1 MSEPIRILLLGA
13 TGYIG
18 GSILTEL
25 IDRNVVNRYV
35 LSALVRKPFQA
46 SILADAGVSPLI
58 FKDLDDFD
66 VIRAVARDHDMVI
79 AAASARH
86 IDCARACLLGL
97 GDRAKS
103 TGNETHYIHISGASI
118 LGDWPVSGER
128 IDTKIYS
135 DTDDDIYDIEKN
147 FPDAHSPVR
156 EVDLVVVETGE
167 KEGVKTYIVP
177 PPLIFGRGTGSFTLG
192 VGQVHMMT
200 QLSLKKKRSVMLGS
214 GSGIWNRVHIGDLTD
229 LFTLLVRAIIDGKN
243 LPFGKTGFYF
253 VENGFQ
259 TWKSISEGIGKAGKE
274 LGAFETEEVVEIT
287 MQEAAEEFYD
297 GKLRDAEGV
306 LASNSR
312 TKADKARQIL
322 GWQPKYGEEAF
333 LEEIEEVVA
342 AMIEEQA

>member
-1 MSEPIRILLLGA
+1 MSDPMRILVLGA

-25 IDRNVVNRYV
+25 IDRNAEDRYV
-35 LSALVRKPFQA
+35 LSALVRKPYHA
-46 SILADAGVSPLI
+46 SILKDAGASPLI

-66 VIRAVARDHDMVI
+66 VIREAAKDHDIVI

-86 IDCARACLLGL
+86 VECARACILGL

-103 TGNETHYIHISGASI
+103 SGKEMHYIHISGTSN
-118 LGDWPVSGER
+118 LGDWPVTGER

-135 DTDDDIYDIEKN
+135 DVDDDIFDIETN
-147 FPDAHSPVR
+147 FPDSHSPVR
-156 EVDLVVVETGE
+156 KVDLAVVTEGE

-200 QLSLKKKRSVMLGS
+200 QLGLKKKQSVMLGT
-214 GSGIWNRVHIGDLTD
+214 GSGIWSRVHILDLTN
-229 LFTLLVRAIIDGKN
+229 LFTLLIRAILDRKT
-243 LPFGKTGFYF
+243 LPTGKTGYYF

-259 TWKSISEGIGKAGKE
+259 TWKSIAEGIGKAGKE
-274 LGAFETEEVVEIT
+274 LGAFETEEVGEVT
-287 MQEAAEEFYD
+287 MNEAADEFYN
-297 GKLRDAEGV
+297 GSLRDAEGV

-322 GWQPKYGEEAF
+322 GWQPKHGEQAF

>member
-1 MSEPIRILLLGA
+1 MSEQTRILLLGA

-25 IDRNVVNRYV
+25 IDRNAEDRYV
-35 LSALVRKPFQA
+35 LSALVRKAYQA
-46 SILADAGVSPLI
+46 SILTDTGVNPLI

-66 VIRAVARDHDMVI
+66 LIREAAKDHDIVI

-86 IDCARACLLGL
+86 FDCARACLLGL
-97 GDRAKS
+97 GDRVKS
-103 TGNETHYIHISGASI
+103 TGKETHYVHISGTSM

-128 IDTKIYS
+128 VDTKVYS
-135 DTDDDIYDIEKN
+135 DVGDDIFSIEKN
-147 FPDAHSPVR
+147 FSDSHSPVR
-156 EVDLVVVETGE
+156 QVDQLVVETGE

-192 VGQVHMMT
+192 VGQVHMIT
-200 QLSLKKKRSVMLGS
+200 QLSLKKKQSVMLGS
-214 GSGIWNRVHIGDLTD
+214 GSGNRVHILDLTD
-229 LFTLLVRAIIDGKN
+229 LFTLLIRAILDGKS
-243 LPFGKTGFYF
+243 LPFGKTGYYF

-274 LGAFETEEVVEIT
+274 LGAFETEEVGEIT
-287 MQEAAEEFYD
+287 MQEAADEFYNGD
-297 GKLRDAEGV
+297 LRHAEGV

-312 TKADKARQIL
+312 TRADKAHQII

-342 AMIEEQA
+342 AMVDEQA

>member
-1 MSEPIRILLLGA
+1 MSEPTRILVLGA

-18 GSILTEL
+18 GSIITEL
-25 IDRNVVNRYV
+25 IDRNAEDRYV
-35 LSALVRKPFQA
+35 LSALVRKAYQA

-66 VIRAVARDHDMVI
+66 VIREAAKDHDIVI

-86 IDCARACLLGL
+86 IECARACLLGL
-97 GDRAKS
+97 GDHAKS
-103 TGNETHYIHISGASI
+103 TGKETHYVHISGTSMV
-118 LGDWPVSGER
+118 GDWPVSGER

-135 DTDDDIYDIEKN
+135 DVDDDIFDVEKN
-147 FPDAHSPVR
+147 FPDSHSPVR
-156 EVDLVVVETGE
+156 SVDQVVVETGE

-200 QLSLKKKRSVMLGS
+200 QLSLKKKQSVMLGS
-214 GSGIWNRVHIGDLTD
+214 GSGIWNRVHILDLTD
-229 LFTLLVRAIIDGKN
+229 LFTLLIRAILDGKS
-243 LPFGKTGFYF
+243 LPSGKTGYYF

-274 LGAFETEEVVEIT
+274 LGAFETDEVGEIT
-287 MQEAAEEFYD
+287 MQEAADEFYN
-297 GKLRDAEGV
+297 GNLRHAEGV

-342 AMIEEQA
+342 AMVDEQA